1 MRARRLAA
9 VALTFA
15 AAIAVFAATRGD
27 ERAAAGP
34 PTTGA
39 AALDARRAASTDE
52 QLRTLQQS
60 VRAGSAREAELAAAY
75 LQKARETGDPSF
87 YARADGVL
95 EQALEQGPDDPAE
108 LVEASGLAAGRH
120 DFRGALRLA
129 RRATALA
136 PDDSGGAAVLVD
148 ALVELG
154 RYRAAERVLQRAVD
168 RKPNL
173 AAYTRVAYLRELHGD
188 LPGAAAALRLA
199 IAAGGSTRE
208 NGATVRV
215 LLGDVELARGRLG
228 AADRAYR
235 AALAEVPR
243 LPAAAAGRARLAARE
258 GRLAQAIAGLRR
270 IVRRLPLPE
279 HVIALGEAELAAGR
293 RAAARRTLALVAVQQ
308 RLLDGAGV
316 NADTELAVFQADHG
330 DPEEALR
337 LARRSWR
344 SAPSVRSADALG
356 WALTRSGD
364 PRGGLRWTRRALRLG
379 SLDPTLRFHAGAAAL
394 TAGRRAE
401 GRRQLRIALAHG
413 LDAHPW
419 QAARARRALEE
430 RS

>member
-15 AAIAVFAATRGD
+15 VAVAVFAATRGD

-52 QLRTLQQS
+52 QLRTLQSS
-60 VRAGSAREAELAAAY
+60 VRAGAAREAELAAAY

-95 EQALEQGPDDPAE
+95 ERALEQGPDDPAE

-129 RRATALA
+129 RRASALA

-188 LPGAAAALRLA
+188 LAGAAAVLRLA

-215 LLGDVELARGRLG
+215 LLGDARAGARPARRRGPRVPGGAGRGAAPARRSGRACPPGGARGTPGAGDRRP
-228 AADRAYR
+228 AADR
-235 AALAEVPR
+235 
-243 LPAAAAGRARLAARE
+243 PAAAAARARDRAGRGRARGRPVHGGAAHAR
-258 GRLAQAIAGLRR
+258 
-270 IVRRLPLPE
+270 
-279 HVIALGEAELAAGR
+279 AGR
-293 RAAARRTLALVAVQQ
+293 SPAAAARR
-308 RLLDGAGV
+308 
-316 NADTELAVFQADHG
+316 
-330 DPEEALR
+330 
-337 LARRSWR
+337 
-344 SAPSVRSADALG
+344 
-356 WALTRSGD
+356 
-364 PRGGLRWTRRALRLG
+364 RRA
-379 SLDPTLRFHAGAAAL
+379 
-394 TAGRRAE
+394 
-401 GRRQLRIALAHG
+401 
-413 LDAHPW
+413 
-419 QAARARRALEE
+419 
-430 RS
+430 